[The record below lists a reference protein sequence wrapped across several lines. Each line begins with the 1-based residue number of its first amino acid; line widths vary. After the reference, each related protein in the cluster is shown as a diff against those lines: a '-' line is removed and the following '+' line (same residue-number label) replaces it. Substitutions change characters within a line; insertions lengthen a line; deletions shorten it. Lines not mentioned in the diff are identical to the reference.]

1 MKIPLLTE
9 SFRGI
14 YSTAGDMI
22 TFLRGLIGGELF
34 HSPETLATM
43 RSDWRRFGFPL
54 DRAALRAPSWP
65 IEYGIGMMRFRMPR
79 LFTPHEVH
87 AAGAG
92 AYGLDGLLALL
103 LS

>member
-1 MKIPLLTE
+1 
-9 SFRGI
+9 
-14 YSTAGDMI
+14 MI